1 MSNFKQG
8 MLLELVDKKRISSM
22 RIARIMDNV
31 GRRLRMKY
39 ESTNSEEMEV
49 FWCHELSDLIH
60 PIGWSAMVGHNI
72 NAPEGTKN
80 SFRNY

>member
-1 MSNFKQG
+1 

-22 RIARIMDNV
+22 RIARIMENN

-39 ESTNSEEMEV
+39 ESTNSDEIED

-60 PIGWSAMVGHNI
+60 PIGWAATVGHHI
-72 NAPEGTKN
+72 NAPEGKHN
-80 SFRNY
+80 IYY